1 MIRTSCYV
9 ASRMCLRWLT
19 SRMSPNFNL
28 LNFSKLQT
36 GDWHCIWTEFA
47 RVQKIFEYFEVVLHE
62 TEPQIVMALTGTG
75 WTTWRTCV
83 RRSWWRGW
91 RPPTQLIF
99 SGLFYHNLKQA
110 VPLFGGLTP
119 LFHKNINKI
128 PSLAH
133 KYNAG
138 PLKSFALAMISR
150 NVEEVMTAFFISRN
164 VNCTKSANNV
174 WQGWKKEPKTKS
186 AKKTQ
191 RAKKGDEDQ
200 GLEGVDPLR
209 AGE

>member
-1 MIRTSCYV
+1 MCIR
-9 ASRMCLRWLT
+9 WPT

-36 GDWHCIWTEFA
+36 GDWHRIGTEFA
-47 RVQKIFEYFEVVLHE
+47 RMKKIFECFEIVLHE

-99 SGLFYHNLKQA
+99 SGLIYRKLKQG
-110 VPLFGGLTP
+110 VQLFCGLTQ
-119 LFHKNINKI
+119 LFHKKKN

-150 NVEEVMTAFFISRN
+150 NVEEVMTAFFITRK
-164 VNCTKSANNV
+164 VQKLV
-174 WQGWKKEPKTKS
+174 QKVQKLYGYGK
-186 AKKTQ
+186 
-191 RAKKGDEDQ
+191 
-200 GLEGVDPLR
+200 
-209 AGE
+209 